1 MVAYL
6 DEIMMRGHYH
16 GRHLTVALLIRLL
29 YLADILLIILP
40 SARAE
45 EAATCVL

>member
-6 DEIMMRGHYH
+6 DEIMTRWNYH
-16 GRHLTVALLIRLL
+16 GRHLTVALLISLL
-29 YLADILLIILP
+29 YLADILHIILP
-40 SARAE
+40 SACAG